1 MKYLI
6 GIDAGGTKTECAV
19 ADLTGNILLTETGK
33 SVNYLIA
40 GADKTSANLFGLI
53 FQCLKKLNINFSE
66 VKQIVIGIAGAGRLK
81 DAEQLERS
89 FIKYSKSEKVKINQ
103 VKVVSDALIAL
114 EGAFPGKP
122 GCILIAG
129 TGSILFGKD
138 DKGKIQRVG
147 GFGRLIGDEGSGYS
161 IGRKALQ
168 AVSGDL
174 DGRTEKTLLTKKLFD
189 QMKIT
194 DSEELITKIYK
205 ENFDIASIA
214 PLVISSAEKKDNQ
227 AQRILNEEAEELV
240 LHVKSMMKK
249 MNLKKLNVAFT
260 GGLISNKNFY
270 STLLTKKIKSSLPN
284 VTISKPRLSP
294 AEGAILMAKKNLN
307 G

>member
-1 MKYLI
+1 MKYII

-40 GADKTSANLFGLI
+40 GANKTSANLFGLI

-89 FIKYSKSEKVKINQ
+89 FVKYSKSKKVKINP
-103 VKVVSDALIAL
+103 VKVISDALIAL

-138 DKGKIQRVG
+138 DKGKIHRVG

-168 AVSGDL
+168 AVSGEL
-174 DGRTEKTLLTKKLFD
+174 DGRAEKTLMTKKLFD
-189 QMKIT
+189 QMNIS

-214 PLVISSAEKKDNQ
+214 PLVISSAEKNDKP

-249 MNLKKLNVAFT
+249 MNLKKLNLAFI

-270 STLLTKKIKSSLPN
+270 STLLIKKIKSSLPN

-294 AEGAILMAKKNLN
+294 VEGAILMAKENLN

>member
-284 VTISKPRLSP
+284 VTISKPQLSP
-294 AEGAILMAKKNLN
+294 VEGAILMAKENLN

>member
-6 GIDAGGTKTECAV
+6 GIDAGGTKTKCAV
-19 ADLTGNILLTETGK
+19 ADLTGIILLTETGK

-53 FQCLKKLNINFSE
+53 SQCLKKLNINFSE

-81 DAEQLERS
+81 DAQQLERS
-89 FIKYSKSEKVKINQ
+89 LIQYSKSKKVKINS
-103 VKVVSDALIAL
+103 VKVLSDALIAL

-138 DKGKIQRVG
+138 VKGKIHHVG

-168 AVSGDL
+168 AVSGEL
-174 DGRTEKTLLTKKLFD
+174 DGRAVKTLMTKKLFD
-189 QMKIT
+189 QMNIS

-214 PLVISSAEKKDNQ
+214 PLVISSAEKNDKP
-227 AQRILNEEAEELV
+227 AQRILNEEADELAF
-240 LHVKSMMKK
+240 HVISMMKK
-249 MNLKKLNVAFT
+249 MNLKKLNVAFI
-260 GGLISNKNFY
+260 GGLIGNKNYY

-284 VTISKPRLSP
+284 VTISKPRFSP
-294 AEGAILMAKKNLN
+294 VEGAILMAKENLN
-307 G
+307 E

>member
-40 GADKTSANLFGLI
+40 GANNTSANLFGLI
-53 FQCLKKLNINFSE
+53 FQCLRKLNINFSE

-89 FIKYSKSEKVKINQ
+89 FIKYLKSKKRKINP

-138 DKGKIQRVG
+138 DKGKIHRVG

-168 AVSGDL
+168 AVSGEL
-174 DGRTEKTLLTKKLFD
+174 DGRAVKTLMTKKLFD

-194 DSEELITKIYK
+194 DSEDLIAKIYK

-214 PLVISSAEKKDNQ
+214 PLVISSAEKNDKP
-227 AQRILNEEAEELV
+227 AQRILNEEADELI

-249 MNLKKLNVAFT
+249 MNLKKLNVAFI
-260 GGLISNKNFY
+260 GGLIGNKNFY
-270 STLLTKKIKSSLPN
+270 STLLIKKIKSSLPN

-294 AEGAILMAKKNLN
+294 VEGAILMSKENLN

>member
-6 GIDAGGTKTECAV
+6 GIDAGGTKTKCAV
-19 ADLTGNILLTETGK
+19 ADLTGIILLTETGK

-81 DAEQLERS
+81 DAQQLERS
-89 FIKYSKSEKVKINQ
+89 LIQYSKSKKVKINS
-103 VKVVSDALIAL
+103 VKVLSDALIAL

-138 DKGKIQRVG
+138 VKGKIHHVG

-168 AVSGDL
+168 AVSGEL
-174 DGRTEKTLLTKKLFD
+174 DGRAVKTLMTKKLFD
-189 QMKIT
+189 QMNIS

-214 PLVISSAEKKDNQ
+214 PLVISSAEKNDKP
-227 AQRILNEEAEELV
+227 AQRILNEEADELA
-240 LHVKSMMKK
+240 LHVISMMKK
-249 MNLKKLNVAFT
+249 MNLKKLNVAFI
-260 GGLISNKNFY
+260 GGLIGNKNYY

-284 VTISKPRLSP
+284 VTISKPRFSP
-294 AEGAILMAKKNLN
+294 VEGAILMAKENLN
-307 G
+307 E